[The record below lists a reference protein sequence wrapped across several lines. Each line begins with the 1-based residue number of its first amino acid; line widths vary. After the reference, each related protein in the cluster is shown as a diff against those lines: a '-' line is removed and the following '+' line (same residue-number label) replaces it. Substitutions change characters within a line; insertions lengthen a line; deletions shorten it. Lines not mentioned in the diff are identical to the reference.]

1 MSRNGSGTYTAPSGA
16 WNPAINGNSAT
27 AADWNAL
34 LADLAAAMTQ
44 SVSAD
49 GQTTI
54 TGNLN
59 MGNNK
64 LSSLAAG
71 NASGQSL
78 AWQQLFSQ
86 GTESDLASAT
96 TTDIGAQN
104 TNFLRITGTTTITS
118 FGANYNGP
126 RFLRFSDAL
135 TLTHNATTL
144 VLPGGGNIS
153 TSAGDTCIFIP
164 KATSGTPDGWVC
176 VSYPPAWYASSNFIL
191 SVAVPVRQTVLSGA
205 VDANGFSSFGGSTGS
220 TTVTAASTLIA
231 TAANGAS
238 NRTGTI
244 LNPSWTGLSS
254 NGTMYL
260 GLTVNA
266 YGTCT
271 PFVTTLAPTYQWGG
285 TFSTANNQRTFNIQQ
300 MQMQVGNG
308 TTAAQAFDVFVG
320 EVTVAG
326 GVVTAIVWYA
336 LMGRYKSGYTNT
348 LPGAASSVSRNH
360 NIGTTFIRTRFQVKC
375 LTAQASYVVGEV
387 EPAPWRQSGV
397 SNSSVIVPTVQ
408 SHLAM
413 HISTGNTLPVGGFDP
428 TNGGAFAMTP
438 SFWAYEF
445 TAERDW

>member
-16 WNPAINGNSAT
+16 WNPAISGNSAT

-126 RFLRFSDAL
+126 RFLRFSGVL
-135 TLTHNATTL
+135 TLTHNASTLILPNGANITTA
-144 VLPGGGNIS
+144 
-153 TSAGDTCIFIP
+153 AGDTCIALPI
-164 KATSGTPDGWVC
+164 SGGWY
-176 VSYPPAWYASSNFIL
+176 VSAYSRNSSSDIAPL
-191 SVAVPVRQTVLSGA
+191 VRQTVLSGT
-205 VDANGFSSFGGSTGS
+205 VDSNGFSSFGGSTGS
-220 TTVTAASTLIA
+220 TTVTASTTLIA
-231 TAANGAS
+231 TAANGVS
-238 NRTGTI
+238 NRTGSIT
-244 LNPSWTGLSS
+244 NPSWTGLSS
-254 NGTMYL
+254 NGAMYL
-260 GLTVNA
+260 GLTLNTD
-266 YGTCT
+266 GTCT
-271 PFVTTLAPTYQWGG
+271 PFVTTLAPNYQWGG
-285 TFSTANNQRTFNIQQ
+285 AFSTANGQRTFNIQQ

-308 TTAAQAFDVFVG
+308 VTASQAFDVFVG

-375 LTAQASYVVGEV
+375 LTSQGSYVVGEV

-413 HISTGNTLPVGGFDP
+413 RISTGNTLPVGGFDP